1 MKIIIVLML
10 AAGLAACGTYGSRGG
25 YYGSSKSG
33 AGAGGDTVLVC
44 HKGKKTMELPRAA
57 LDGHLGHGDRRGR
70 C

>member
-10 AAGLAACGTYGSRGG
+10 AAGLSACGTYGSRGYHG
-25 YYGSSKSG
+25 GSAK
-33 AGAGGDTVLVC
+33 AGGDTVTVC